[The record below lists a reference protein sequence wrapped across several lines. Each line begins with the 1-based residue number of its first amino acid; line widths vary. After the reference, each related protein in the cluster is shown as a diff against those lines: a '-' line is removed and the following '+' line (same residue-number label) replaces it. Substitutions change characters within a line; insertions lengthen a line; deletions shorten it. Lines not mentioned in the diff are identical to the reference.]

1 MSVYHC
7 SDFYLACYLRAKH
20 NLLIKDIKQEGSRK
34 IFIFGLNGNDLGIQE
49 MIKGFYN
56 GDDSVSANL
65 FVKEIKDL
73 KSMMFNY

>member
-1 MSVYHC
+1 MSEACC
-7 SDFYLACYLRAKH
+7 SDFYLACFLRAKY
-20 NLLIKDIKQEGSRK
+20 NLPVKDIKKEGSRK
-34 IFIFGLNGNDLGIQE
+34 IFVFRLNGNNLDIQE

-73 KSMMFNY
+73 K